1 MLLENLDQMFIES
14 DNEGKKMLIGSLFTD
29 KLILGNECCR
39 TTNMNEVINVLT
51 KNSKGLE
58 GAKKGKAVKND
69 SLSVKVP
76 GVGIEPTLQG
86 TRV

>member
-1 MLLENLDQMFIES
+1 
-14 DNEGKKMLIGSLFTD
+14 MLIGSLFTD
-29 KLILGNECCR
+29 KLILGNEYCR

-51 KNSKGLE
+51 RNSMGLE

-69 SLSVKVP
+69 SFSVKVP
-76 GVGIEPTLQG
+76 RVGIEPTHRS

>member
-1 MLLENLDQMFIES
+1 
-14 DNEGKKMLIGSLFTD
+14 MLIGSLFTD

-39 TTNMNEVINVLT
+39 TTNINEVINVLT
-51 KNSKGLE
+51 RKSKGLE

-69 SLSVKVP
+69 SLSVYVP
-76 GVGIEPTLQG
+76 GVGIEPTHLS